1 MHNYLGNVMPD
12 ISIIL
17 PIFNAKNVNLIECVN
32 SIKNK
37 TMRKWECIIILEST
51 SPYNAELLNAVVQS
65 DHRFSILRPEKRIG
79 LSASLNLGIESAK
92 APFIARIDSD
102 DIMMPDRLEIQFN
115 YLKSNSEISVV
126 GSWCIIIDSH
136 GKPLKIRKYP
146 FGGILLKLYFHYRCG
161 LAHPA
166 VMFRKH
172 DVLNV
177 GGYNA
182 KLKFCEDL
190 DLWLRFIGKGYNI
203 QNIQEPLIYY
213 RKASRPKAHW
223 IAMLKVRQKYLKKWL
238 YR

>member
-1 MHNYLGNVMPD
+1 
-12 ISIIL
+12 
-17 PIFNAKNVNLIECVN
+17 
-32 SIKNK
+32 
-37 TMRKWECIIILEST
+37 
-51 SPYNAELLNAVVQS
+51 
-65 DHRFSILRPEKRIG
+65 
-79 LSASLNLGIESAK
+79 
-92 APFIARIDSD
+92 
-102 DIMMPDRLEIQFN
+102 
-115 YLKSNSEISVV
+115 
-126 GSWCIIIDSH
+126 
-136 GKPLKIRKYP
+136 
-146 FGGILLKLYFHYRCG
+146 
-161 LAHPA
+161 
-166 VMFRKH
+166 MFRKH